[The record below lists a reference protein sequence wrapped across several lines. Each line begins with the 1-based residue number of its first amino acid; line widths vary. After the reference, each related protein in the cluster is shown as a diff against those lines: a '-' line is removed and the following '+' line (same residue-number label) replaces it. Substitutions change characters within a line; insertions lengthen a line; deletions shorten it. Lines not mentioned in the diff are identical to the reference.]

1 MNRHIE
7 IVAGDDYSGVRAV
20 GGHFGYDLTGVTE
33 VRFIV
38 MNNQNCLNQLPVL
51 DVAGS
56 VLIDSSNVQINLKR
70 QDTLKLKSG
79 VRQYTFLIKG
89 LLIDGGVITLER
101 GIMTV
106 LNGGI

>member
-20 GGHFGYDLTGVTE
+20 GGRFGYDLTGVTE